1 MLKSKAMIEASFH
14 RLYEGLWA
22 KEAAGCSGAE
32 WPKKVPLGTY
42 SKPELEAHFAD
53 ICVLGD
59 ELRSMAQSLGLGVEY
74 ATRVVGGTKQSLPTH
89 FVIAG
94 MDSLVAA
101 AGEKK
106 AYAQACG
113 RAQRIHQDF
122 SQLDGE
128 EIAQLLREMKRAVPD
143 EVDFDLAC
151 RAGVWFR
158 ENDARGL
165 TARQVPLV
173 GFHAKWLD
181 AQGRRSVVAKLAGL
195 EGLPL
200 EDRPAQVRFTY
211 LDPVYLSGGGRRFDS
226 WVEGDICALPYEPE
240 VIVICENRDSALWF
254 PNVERGVA
262 VMGDGFAGVQNVTPI
277 DWIRCANLVVYWGD
291 MDAAGLEILSG
302 YRERGLACESML
314 MDVPAFETY
323 EEFGTRVDKK
333 GDQIK
338 PKEPLSLP
346 GLRKDERELYLRL
359 IDPKW
364 SGVRRIEQERI
375 PLADALV
382 KLNEIRKKYESG
394 NGEL

>member
-1 MLKSKAMIEASFH
+1 MLKSAATIEVSFH

-22 KEAAGCSGAE
+22 KEAVGCSDAQ

-42 SKPELEAHFAD
+42 SKKELEAHFAD
-53 ICVLGD
+53 ICALGD
-59 ELRSMAQSLGLGVEY
+59 ELRGMAQSLGLGVEC
-74 ATRVVGGTKQSLPTH
+74 ATRIVGGTKQSLPTH
-89 FVIAG
+89 FVIED
-94 MDSLVAA
+94 MYSLAVA

-106 AYAQACG
+106 SYG
-113 RAQRIHQDF
+113 RACERARRLHQDF
-122 SQLDGE
+122 SWISNED
-128 EIAQLLREMKRAVPD
+128 IARLLREMKRAVPD
-143 EVDFDLAC
+143 EIDFDLAC

-200 EDRPAQVRFTY
+200 EDRPDQVRFTY
-211 LDPVYLSGGGRRFDS
+211 LDPTYLSKGERRFDS
-226 WVEGDICALPYEPE
+226 WVEGDVCALPYEPE
-240 VIVICENRDSALWF
+240 VVVICENRDSALWF

-277 DWIRCANLVVYWGD
+277 DWIQCAKHVVYWGD

-314 MDVPAFETY
+314 MDIPAFETY
-323 EEFGTRVDKK
+323 KEFGTRVDRK
-333 GDQIK
+333 GNEIK
-338 PKEPLSLP
+338 PKEPLLLL
-346 GLRKDERELYLRL
+346 GLRESERKLYLRL
-359 IDPKW
+359 VDPKW

-375 PLADALV
+375 PLADALT

-394 NGEL
+394 SGEP

>member
-1 MLKSKAMIEASFH
+1 MLKSAATIEVSFQ

-22 KEAAGCSGAE
+22 KEAAGCSDAQ

-42 SKPELEAHFAD
+42 SKKELEAHFAD
-53 ICVLGD
+53 ICTLGD
-59 ELRSMAQSLGLGVEY
+59 ELRGMAQSLGLGVEY
-74 ATRVVGGTKQSLPTH
+74 ATRVVGGTRQRLPTH

-94 MDSLVAA
+94 MESLVVA
-101 AGEKK
+101 AGEKR

-113 RAQRIHQDF
+113 RTQRLHQDF
-122 SQLDGE
+122 SQLDSE

-195 EGLPL
+195 EELPL
-200 EDRPAQVRFTY
+200 EDRPTQVRFTY
-211 LDPVYLSGGGRRFDS
+211 LDPTYLFKGERRFDS
-226 WVEGDICALPYEPE
+226 WVEGDACALPYKPE
-240 VIVICENRDSALWF
+240 VVVICENRDSALWF
-254 PNVERGVA
+254 PDVERGVA

-277 DWIRCANLVVYWGD
+277 DWIQCAKHVVYWGD

-314 MDVPAFETY
+314 MDIPAFETY
-323 EEFGTRVDKK
+323 EKFGTRVDRK
-333 GDQIK
+333 GNEIK
-338 PKEPLSLP
+338 PKEPLLLP
-346 GLRKDERELYLRL
+346 CLRESERELYLRL
-359 IDPKW
+359 VDSEW
-364 SGVRRIEQERI
+364 RGVRRIEQERI
-375 PLADALV
+375 PLADALLM
-382 KLNEIRKKYESG
+382 LNEIRKKHESD
-394 NGEL
+394 NGRM